1 MKISV
6 SKVVWIRWQDVNSYN
21 FGVDLVQKLWM
32 FQTQKEIIYVGVFL
46 TLSLY
51 ILLSTEANTFSN
63 NNWKFMCVRFMAILC
78 PSTAIYHFLFSSL
91 LFFSCYVS
99 GIPVY
104 GAEEGKDGFHS
115 TPVSSL
121 LPKNKC
127 SASARG
133 EVRLTPKILCFHV
146 EEGIL

>member
-1 MKISV
+1 MSGY
-6 SKVVWIRWQDVNSYN
+6 SLL
-21 FGVDLVQKLWM
+21 F
-32 FQTQKEIIYVGVFL
+32 
-46 TLSLY
+46 LY
-51 ILLSTEANTFSN
+51 IYCLVLRLTHSAITTESL
-63 NNWKFMCVRFMAILC
+63 CVRFMAILC
-78 PSTAIYHFLFSSL
+78 PSTAIYHLLFSSLL

-133 EVRLTPKILCFHV
+133 EVPLTPKILWCRRGHSIGKSNWCIVYMCYVLQEDLKGFQ
-146 EEGIL
+146 

>member
-1 MKISV
+1 MSGY
-6 SKVVWIRWQDVNSYN
+6 SLL
-21 FGVDLVQKLWM
+21 F
-32 FQTQKEIIYVGVFL
+32 
-46 TLSLY
+46 LY
-51 ILLSTEANTFSN
+51 IYCLVLRLTHSAITTESL
-63 NNWKFMCVRFMAILC
+63 CVRSMAILC
-78 PSTAIYHFLFSSL
+78 PSTAIYHLLFSSLL

-133 EVRLTPKILCFHV
+133 EVPLTPKILCFHV